1 MTKKYVTSK
10 LRRRA
15 RHVRNLDK
23 QPPPKKRV
31 TIMEICKKKKG
42 GGSTP
47 MHDVMLAN

>member
-10 LRRRA
+10 WRRRA

-23 QPPPKKRV
+23 QTPPPQKRV
-31 TIMEICKKKKG
+31 TIMVICKKKG
-42 GGSTP
+42 GGPTP

>member
-10 LRRRA
+10 WRRRA

-23 QPPPKKRV
+23 QTPPPQKKGNDYGNLQKKR
-31 TIMEICKKKKG
+31 G
-42 GGSTP
+42 GPTP